1 MLSGPETQMY
11 EADTFKTL
19 LRNLLYV
26 FRRRV
31 WIIALSAVALSGV
44 AVGLSFAQTPT
55 YEASIKVLVGQKGGT
70 DQPLSVT
77 DLQLLTQTVVEAAAT
92 RPVADAVIQR
102 LDLQTTPQTFLDNLD
117 AEQVEATQFVELTY
131 TDTDPEKAR
140 RVANTIGQV
149 LSDRMT
155 AIDTGDTTLTAGVWE
170 TAALPRD
177 PASPAPVRNG
187 IVALVAGVLLGAM
200 LAFLLE
206 YLDDTWRSPEEVE
219 HISGKTNLGAIPRV
233 GALEARPQ
241 GMGQRHE
248 KPQGKTGG
256 NVAGGLVTL
265 IDPTSPP
272 AEAYR
277 TLRTNLFYSF
287 VDEPPKAI
295 VMTSAS
301 SREGKSF
308 ICANLGVVLAQVEKS
323 TLIIDC
329 DLRQPSVHKIFG
341 VNNTFGV
348 TDVVAGQRDW
358 REVLHEP
365 LPSLRVI
372 TAGTLPLD
380 PANILSSQRFSELL
394 AQVRQEFDYVLLDT
408 APMKIGPDAA
418 IVSHQG
424 DGTLLVVDKQNT
436 RKWDLQRSM
445 RSLQTV
451 EAHVLGTIMNKVEP
465 QEIPYYYGYNA

>member
-1 MLSGPETQMY
+1 
-11 EADTFKTL
+11 
-19 LRNLLYV
+19 
-26 FRRRV
+26 
-31 WIIALSAVALSGV
+31 
-44 AVGLSFAQTPT
+44 
-55 YEASIKVLVGQKGGT
+55 
-70 DQPLSVT
+70 
-77 DLQLLTQTVVEAAAT
+77 
-92 RPVADAVIQR
+92 
-102 LDLQTTPQTFLDNLD
+102 
-117 AEQVEATQFVELTY
+117 
-131 TDTDPEKAR
+131 
-140 RVANTIGQV
+140 
-149 LSDRMT
+149 
-155 AIDTGDTTLTAGVWE
+155 
-170 TAALPRD
+170 
-177 PASPAPVRNG
+177 
-187 IVALVAGVLLGAM
+187 
-200 LAFLLE
+200 
-206 YLDDTWRSPEEVE
+206 
-219 HISGKTNLGAIPRV
+219 
-233 GALEARPQ
+233 
-241 GMGQRHE
+241 MGQRHE
-248 KPQGKTGG
+248 KAQGKTGG

-265 IDPTSPP
+265 IDSTSPP

-287 VDEPPKAI
+287 VDEPPKTI

-308 ICANLGVVLAQVEKS
+308 ICANLGVVLAQAEKS

-358 REVLHEP
+358 REVLHKP
-365 LPSLRVI
+365 LSSLQVI

-380 PANILSSQRFSELL
+380 PANILSSQRFSQLL

-408 APMKIGPDAA
+408 TPMKIGPDAA

-424 DGTLLVVDKQNT
+424 DGTLFVVDKHNT

-465 QEIPYYYGYNA
+465 QEIRYHYGYNA